1 MKPIITYDDF
11 AKLDMRIGK
20 ITDCAEKEGSE
31 KLLKLTVSFG
41 EEGERTIFSGIK
53 QWYTPE
59 DLIGKQFLFIINL
72 EPRKMMGEFSEGMIL
87 MADGEKPIA
96 LIPQEEA
103 PLGAN
108 IT

>member
-1 MKPIITYDDF
+1 MKPLITYDQF
-11 AKLDMRIGK
+11 AALDMRIGV
-20 ITDCAEKEGSE
+20 IRTCEEKEGSE
-31 KLLKLTVSFG
+31 KLVKLTVDFG
-41 EEGERTIFSGIK
+41 DEGTRTIFSGIK

-87 MADGEKPIA
+87 MAEGEKPLA

-103 PLGAN
+103 PIGAT